1 MCSQWMGLY
10 HVWNRDENSTIHE
23 WNTKKYI
30 LVTMRED
37 HEKKK
42 LKKVKE
48 SLKKCGKKNKRTRQD
63 GGGKGKIW
71 YQHGKEDF
79 IA

>member
-1 MCSQWMGLY
+1 MRIQPSMNGIRRNIFWLRCAKTT
-10 HVWNRDENSTIHE
+10 R
-23 WNTKKYI
+23 KKN
-30 LVTMRED
+30 
-37 HEKKK
+37 

-71 YQHGKEDF
+71 YKHGKEDF